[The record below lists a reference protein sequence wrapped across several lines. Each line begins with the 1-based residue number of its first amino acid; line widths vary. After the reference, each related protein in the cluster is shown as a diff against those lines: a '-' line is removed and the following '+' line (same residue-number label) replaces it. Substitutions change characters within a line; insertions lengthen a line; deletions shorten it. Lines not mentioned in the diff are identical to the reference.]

1 MSPYPPEALEA
12 ALLDVGGT
20 LLTEHP
26 PRARVYLEAARE
38 RGLDVAIREM
48 RTLMYRTAR
57 ELPRSLDGHFRYSE
71 GWFRGFIERIYVD
84 ALGLDRAALGPLQ
97 EQLLAWFR
105 QPEHFRPFPGALE
118 LLDRLRA
125 AGLVVGI
132 VSNWSEALPGILD
145 GLGIGERVEFVVV
158 SAIEGSEKPAPELFQ
173 RGLELAGAPDPARVV
188 YAGNDLVMDVQGA
201 RDVGILPVLVEH
213 PDHAGR
219 VPDVPEGVGRVSSLP
234 ELGDWILER
243 AR

>member
-1 MSPYPPEALEA
+1 MKNGKAKA
-12 ALLDVGGT
+12 
-20 LLTEHP
+20 
-26 PRARVYLEAARE
+26 PRAPQKSGEPETSAGAAKTPQANPASAAK
-38 RGLDVAIREM
+38 GVAIIVR
-48 RTLMYRTAR
+48 
-57 ELPRSLDGHFRYSE
+57 LPMASGLLSGRMTRDRRFAADDHRSYNRDG
-71 GWFRGFIERIYVD
+71 
-84 ALGLDRAALGPLQ
+84 AAFHVG
-97 EQLLAWFR
+97 ETF
-105 QPEHFRPFPGALE
+105 
-118 LLDRLRA
+118 
-125 AGLVVGI
+125 AGLGF
-132 VSNWSEALPGILD
+132 E
-145 GLGIGERVEFVVV
+145 
-158 SAIEGSEKPAPELFQ
+158 